1 MPQGYEEY
9 THGERFDPLWVC
21 VFGIAVVVDFMY

>member
-9 THGERFDPLWVC
+9 THGERFDPLGVC
-21 VFGIAVVVDFMY
+21 AFGIAVVDFMY